1 MRSRRG
7 LNLTSPAEH
16 HKRALEHIPGVSFYV
31 DQKANRV
38 GVLTTEEISAAAV
51 IARRFEPE
59 QAAVNRYEALYEEF
73 PKLMKSQAGMF
84 RRLQRR

>member
-1 MRSRRG
+1 MVAQLRGAALLAGRS
-7 LNLTSPAEH
+7 L
-16 HKRALEHIPGVSFYV
+16 
-31 DQKANRV
+31 